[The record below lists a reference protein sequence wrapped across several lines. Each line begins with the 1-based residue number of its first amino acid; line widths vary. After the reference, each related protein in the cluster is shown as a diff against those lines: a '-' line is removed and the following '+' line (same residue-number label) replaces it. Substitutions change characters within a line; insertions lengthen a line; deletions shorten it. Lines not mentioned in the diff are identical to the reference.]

1 LDALL
6 AGPWGP
12 LVIFGLRIGDVS
24 LTTVRTI
31 LLVRGQRLL
40 VPVIAVFET
49 LIWIVAIGAALKHLS
64 DPWHV
69 AGYVGGFAAGN
80 VVGMWLEDKLA
91 VGVVSAQIFSR
102 REGARIAAALRGED
116 FRATELVG
124 HGRDGAVT
132 ILLSVVRRRRLPRLI
147 AAAREVDPDVFVS
160 VAEARETGFGRVFA
174 PYRK

>member
-1 LDALL
+1 MDALF

-12 LVIFGLRIGDVS
+12 LVIFCLRIGDVS

-31 LLVRGQRLL
+31 LIVRGQRLL

-49 LIWIVAIGAALKHLS
+49 LIWILAIGAALRHLN

-80 VVGMWLEDKLA
+80 VVGMWLEEILA
-91 VGVVSAQIFSR
+91 VGVVSAHVFSR
-102 REGARIAAALRGED
+102 REGARIAEDLRAQG

-124 HGRDGAVT
+124 RGRDGAVT
-132 ILLSVVRRRRLPRLI
+132 ILLSVVRRRDLDRLI
-147 AAAREVDPDVFVS
+147 EVARDADPDVFVS
-160 VAEARETGFGRVFA
+160 VEEAREPARGRVFA
-174 PYRK
+174 ALRK